1 MVNITLYKREM
12 KGSIKLLVIFA
23 AVVTLYVSIIISM
36 YDAEQMALL
45 DGIVETMP
53 EIMAAV
59 GMKAGAASLL
69 SFMISYLYGFILLIF
84 PMVYCILRGN
94 GLIAKYIERG
104 SMVSLTAAPVKRRTV
119 ALTQMTVLV
128 SGILILVVY
137 STVLQIICSEINA
150 PGELNVSQLL
160 RINVGLLCLH
170 LFIGGICFLASCIFS
185 DTRYSVGVGA
195 GIPALMYVLQML
207 SNVGANAEKAK
218 YFTFFTLFRPDD
230 IIAGDSSAVI
240 GVAVLLIGSMG
251 LYALGIIV
259 FSKKDLHI

>member
-59 GMKAGAASLL
+59 GMKAGATSLL

>member
-104 SMVSLTAAPVKRRTV
+104 SMVSLTAAPIKRRTV
-119 ALTQMTVLV
+119 AFTQLTVLV

-240 GVAVLLIGSMG
+240 GVAVLLIGSMV
-251 LYALGIIV
+251 LYTLGIIV
-259 FSKKDLHI
+259 FSK

>member
-12 KGSIKLLVIFA
+12 KRSIKLLVIFA
-23 AVVTLYVSIIISM
+23 SVITLYVSIIISM

-94 GLIAKYIERG
+94 GLIAKYIESG
-104 SMVSLTAAPVKRRTV
+104 SMVSLTAAPVKRRTI
-119 ALTQMTVLV
+119 AFTQLTVLI
-128 SGILILVVY
+128 SGILILVIY
-137 STVLQIICSEINA
+137 STVLQMICSQINA

-160 RINVGLLCLH
+160 KINVGLLCLH

-207 SNVGANAEKAK
+207 SNVGADAEKAK

-230 IIAGDSSAVI
+230 IMAGDSSAVI
-240 GVAVLLIGSMG
+240 GVAVLLVGSVV
-251 LYALGIIV
+251 LYTLGIIV